1 MWVCHIFMCIL
12 SCCFISLI
20 FCSCFVIFTHF
31 LVSSC
36 FVAGYGNIAPRTTL
50 GRIVTLGYAVLG
62 IPLTL
67 VYLSSTGGVLARV
80 ARGVFS
86 RYVMLIFGHIYSF
99 FFVL

>member
-1 MWVCHIFMCIL
+1 M
-12 SCCFISLI
+12 
-20 FCSCFVIFTHF
+20 FTYF

-36 FVAGYGNIAPRTTL
+36 FIIFPGYGNIAPRTTL

-86 RYVMLIFGHIYSF
+86 RYCIFKFVVVVRYSREQK
-99 FFVL
+99 